1 MLHGCGQDPDV
12 FAHDTRMNALA
23 DVETF
28 LVVYP
33 EQSATH
39 NRRKC
44 WNWFD
49 PAHQTR
55 AAGEPAEIVAIV
67 DAVSAEFPV
76 DQDRIYVAGL
86 SAGAAMAVVLGAT
99 YPDRF
104 AAIGVCAG
112 LPYQAADDCFGGL
125 TLMQRI
131 GDRLTAGEWYGP
143 WQDYWLAYVMCW
155 AASPSVPPSPRLSPL
170 ADPKTLGTRVADAM
184 GEHRRI
190 VPMILFQGTGDVT
203 VKPANGEALVAQWAQ
218 IGDLG
223 ARERRGAAADEV
235 TMTTEQGAV
244 RDGRSYTLTTCRDA
258 NGKVLIRAYEV
269 EGMGHSWS
277 GGAPAGAAGDAAGP
291 LTDPLGPD
299 ATRLMWA
306 FFRTTRCRRNGAK
319 PRPPGPPPQ
328 QRPAARA
335 AGQGYQQDPHGRP
348 RRRSCDAAGLD
359 PRLGS
364 PRGEDAMPRGRGIH
378 LTRQEP
384 RRPGASR
391 RADPVSSTGRAVR
404 RSV

>member
-1 MLHGCGQDPDV
+1 VRSRTPTTSRVARFETRSHQGRSYKLFVPSGANASRRLPLVVMLHGCGQDPDL
-12 FAHDTRMNALA
+12 FARDTRMNELA
-23 DVETF
+23 EVESF

-33 EQSATH
+33 EQSAAH
-39 NRRKC
+39 NGRRC

-55 AAGEPAEIVAIV
+55 AAGEPAEIVGVV

-76 DQDRIYVAGL
+76 DQDRVYVAGL

-170 ADPKTLGTRVADAM
+170 ASPETLGTRVADAM
-184 GEHRRI
+184 GEHRRL
-190 VPMILFQGTGDVT
+190 VPMMLFQGTGDVT

-223 ARERRGAAADEV
+223 ASADEM
-235 TMTTEQGAV
+235 TMTTEPGAV
-244 RDGRSYTLTTCRDA
+244 PDGRSYALRTYKDPRGEVVIA
-258 NGKVLIRAYEV
+258 AYEV
-269 EGMGHSWS
+269 EGMAHSWS
-277 GGAPAGAAGDAAGP
+277 GGAPAGSVGAAATP

-306 FFRTTRCRRNGAK
+306 FFRDHPMPAKRRRAL
-319 PRPPGPPPQ
+319 RARSSDATSARRRRRRV
-328 QRPAARA
+328 RPARATAKAARLPA
-335 AGQGYQQDPHGRP
+335 
-348 RRRSCDAAGLD
+348 
-359 PRLGS
+359 
-364 PRGEDAMPRGRGIH
+364 
-378 LTRQEP
+378 
-384 RRPGASR
+384 
-391 RADPVSSTGRAVR
+391 
-404 RSV
+404 